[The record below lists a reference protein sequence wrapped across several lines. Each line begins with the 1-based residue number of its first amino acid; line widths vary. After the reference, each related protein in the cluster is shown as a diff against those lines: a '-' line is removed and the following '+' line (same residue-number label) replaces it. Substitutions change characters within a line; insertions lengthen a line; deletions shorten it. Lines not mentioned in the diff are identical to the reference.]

1 MTTVTDATVVAT
13 VEAAMR
19 DVVAV
24 AAAVA
29 AVAAVVE
36 VVVVVVMMMKV
47 AVIVGG
53 AAVVVVAVA
62 VVGAAAGRVAS
73 SRDEGLCPMRRR
85 SPRSFCRTRPV
96 GTVMTETAS
105 HRPINS

>member
-24 AAAVA
+24 AV
-29 AVAAVVE
+29 VVE
-36 VVVVVVMMMKV
+36 VVVMMMMKV
-47 AVIVGG
+47 AVIGGG

-62 VVGAAAGRVAS
+62 AVGAAAGRVAS
-73 SRDEGLCPMRRR
+73 SRDEDLCPMRRR

>member
-1 MTTVTDATVVAT
+1 MTTVTDATAVAT
-13 VEAAMR
+13 VDAAMR

-29 AVAAVVE
+29 AVVVVVE
-36 VVVVVVMMMKV
+36 VVVMMMMKV
-47 AVIVGG
+47 AVIGGG

-62 VVGAAAGRVAS
+62 AVGAAAGRVAS